1 MSDSPFVGPRPFE
14 IEDSDRFFGRTR
26 ELEELFS
33 LIIAHRAILV
43 YAQSGAGKTSLL
55 KAGVIPRLVQ
65 QGYKVLPPARVQCL
79 LPTDLSSENIANIF
93 VFHALQHW
101 AADLFHGSSAE
112 KCAQTTLIEFLKPLV
127 PASRPDEEGAAPL
140 VIVFDQFE
148 EFFTANAD
156 RWQERAP
163 FFKQLSQAL
172 EEIPTLKVVFVMRE
186 EYIAQLDPLAE
197 LLPEKLRNRMHIER
211 LRGNSARSAVVKPF
225 QSRGLSFD
233 AGAAEKLLA
242 ELSEIR
248 VSEGDK
254 FREARGEFVEP
265 VQLQVVCQSLWEN
278 LPTDW
283 KNGGAGTSDSSRLIT
298 LEYVDRFGDVNNALR
313 RYYDRSVERAAAASQ
328 GRIGEGELRRW
339 IGTVLIT
346 PTGTRGLAFRGAP
359 GATWRIPGLALKEL
373 EDAHVIRREEHA
385 GTITHE
391 LTHDRFIE
399 PIQKSN
405 EVWLA
410 RYQDAERI
418 RAKLEE
424 YANRDSGELLDELQL
439 REAEE
444 YLTSPAAKI
453 LGATQQARLLVKRSR
468 EEVEDAKRRQAEEL
482 EEARRR
488 AQEEERLHEAESKRA
503 DAERARAEA
512 ITRARWRERILAIF
526 AAAVL
531 IGGLWVSTSYLWKL
545 QTEKRIRNERG
556 EMFRGRAVKDLKT
569 SDPTRKVTALRN
581 LSIALR
587 NNQEDPKAAAL
598 AAQLLMENTWCPPLS
613 SDVGYGKDDAL
624 LAAAFAP
631 NENEVFV
638 VSADGELLRWKE
650 DQKEPKFGSPLQRLF
665 HKPASDTSKPPL
677 DQVALFS
684 RDAKWLFVLSPAAV
698 PASADHDSAKI
709 RFWAW
714 SPASGTYQRAG
725 SDVEVALLPSSRT
738 TLTWNERAQH
748 VIVINAPSRRDQ
760 LPACHVFRVRS
771 DGVSDEL
778 REISAQLTRDS
789 VVAAGVSPDA
799 GVLAIGFMDGRVV
812 LVSPDDYQAIEG
824 SADGRATF
832 QMQDGF
838 LPIGIN
844 FGRAEDELML
854 SSWTGTRTLNRK
866 SGEPRQF
873 TPPTFRDRGVIRCV
887 VSSGTPTQ
895 RLVATALYGRVEVAR
910 TAKVDAPAEPI
921 VLRGAVAVPQFSRN
935 GTRLLTLSGGTPNAL
950 DTLRV
955 SDVSMLND
963 SHPTPIANFKNT
975 PGPIWLAD
983 LAAAVSALDAANDG
997 SLLTLEQV
1005 RENRKKNE
1013 KRKAAGPY
1021 DIVWQR
1027 FFPEEKSNGHLETGR

>member
-14 IEDSDRFFGRTR
+14 TEDSDRFFGRTR

-79 LPTDLSSENIANIF
+79 LPTDLSSEKVANIF

-101 AADLFHGSSAE
+101 AADLCHGPSAE
-112 KCAQTTLIEFLKPLV
+112 KCAQTTLAEFLKPLV
-127 PASRPDEEGAAPL
+127 PPSRPDEDSAAPM

-148 EFFTANAD
+148 EFFTTNPH
-156 RWQERAP
+156 RWQERRP
-163 FFKQLSQAL
+163 FFEQLSQAL

-197 LLPEKLRNRMHIER
+197 LLPEKLRTRMHLER

-278 LPTDW
+278 LPIEW
-283 KNGGAGTSDSSRLIT
+283 KNGADANRDSPHLIT
-298 LEYVDRFGDVNNALR
+298 LEYVDRFGDVNNALA

-339 IGTVLIT
+339 IGTALIT

-373 EDAHVIRREEHA
+373 EDAHVIRREERA

-439 REAEE
+439 REAED
-444 YLTSPAAKI
+444 YLSSPAAKI
-453 LGATQQARLLVKRSR
+453 LGATPEAHLLVKRSR
-468 EEVEDAKRRQAEEL
+468 KQVEDVKKRQVEEL

-488 AQEEERLHEAESKRA
+488 AQEEERLHKAESERA

-512 ITRARWRERILAIF
+512 ITRARLRERIFAIF
-526 AAAVL
+526 TAAVL
-531 IGGLWVSTSYLWKL
+531 IGLLWVSTGYWWKL
-545 QTEKRIRNERG
+545 HVEKRLRNERG
-556 EMFRGRAVKDLKT
+556 KDFRNRAVSDLKVT
-569 SDPTRKVTALRN
+569 SDPTGKVTALRN

-587 NNQEDPKAAAL
+587 NNPKDTESAAL

-613 SDVGYGKDDAL
+613 PDVSYGNDAL

-631 NENEVFV
+631 GSENEVFV
-638 VSADGELLRWKE
+638 VSGDGELLRWKKG
-650 DQKEPKFGSPLQRLF
+650 QKKPKFESLQHLF
-665 HKPASDTSKPPL
+665 DKPASDPNKASP
-677 DQVALFS
+677 DEVALFS
-684 RDAKWLFVLSPAAV
+684 IDARWLFVLMPAAV
-698 PASADHDSAKI
+698 ASEDGGHRSAEPVTQELTSSAPASSSRNSAKI
-709 RFWAW
+709 RFWGW
-714 SPASGTYQRAG
+714 SPQSGTYQRAG
-725 SDVEVALLPSSRT
+725 SDVDLPLPPSPTSRT

-748 VIVINAPSRRDQ
+748 VIVMNVRYSDRLQAE
-760 LPACHVFRVRS
+760 CHVFRVAR
-771 DGVSDEL
+771 DGASEL
-778 REISAQLTRDS
+778 REISEQLTGRN
-789 VVAAGVSPDA
+789 VVAAGASPDA
-799 GVLAIGFMDGRVV
+799 GVLALGFVDGSVA
-812 LVSPDDYQAIEG
+812 LVSPDNYQAIG
-824 SADGRATF
+824 KGADSGATF
-832 QMQDGF
+832 QMRDGF
-838 LPIGIN
+838 RPTGIT
-844 FGRAEDELML
+844 FGPGEKELTL
-854 SSWTGTRTLNRK
+854 SSWNAMRTLKTTN
-866 SGEPRQF
+866 GEVRLF
-873 TPPTFRDRGVIRCV
+873 RAPTFRDKLLIRRV
-887 VSSGTPTQ
+887 VSSGPPTQ

-910 TAKVDAPAEPI
+910 TDRVDARGDPIPAEPI
-921 VLRGAVAVPQFSRN
+921 VLRGTAAVPQFSRN
-935 GTRLLTLSGGTPNAL
+935 GTRLLTLSGGQNAL

-963 SHPTPIANFKNT
+963 LRPAPVANFKNT
-975 PGPIWLAD
+975 PPIWLAD

-997 SLLTLEQV
+997 SLL
-1005 RENRKKNE
+1005 
-1013 KRKAAGPY
+1013 P
-1021 DIVWQR
+1021 
-1027 FFPEEKSNGHLETGR
+1027 